1 MYTETLFLPASLA
14 ARDLNRGL
22 LGPALSSSSSQEER
36 TEAIASAKQV
46 ARYLVENVLQ
56 GVPKSDSEAAYR
68 EFLIARR
75 IHKHQLL
82 TLSMPFPPRFHV
94 ICRMPT
100 IWLTRHPS

>member
-14 ARDLNRGL
+14 ARDLNEGL
-22 LGPALSSSSSQEER
+22 LGPALSPSSSQEER

-68 EFLIARR
+68 ECLAAERATRF
-75 IHKHQLL
+75 QLL
-82 TLSMPFPPRFHV
+82 ILYMPFPSFTSMH
-94 ICRMPT
+94 
-100 IWLTRHPS
+100 LTVFVTSFFRPF